1 MHGSAENEW
10 ESSARTVSSGR
21 AAFNNESTND
31 DFLHAHSLINRGGLH
46 LRRMAPMK
54 DLLVPSGP
62 LAGLAGTVFNLSNY
76 DDFRIDC
83 GSAKLEIKGFLL
95 LVVVAGCFFH

>member
-1 MHGSAENEW
+1 MWIRRAGTSGVLVACVTACALFLILFGLVGRSDPAAGGSGITPLSELPE
-10 ESSARTVSSGR
+10 T
-21 AAFNNESTND
+21 
-31 DFLHAHSLINRGGLH
+31 
-46 LRRMAPMK
+46 P
-54 DLLVPSGP
+54 LLVLVIAGGTKP
-62 LAGLAGTVFNLSNY
+62 LYY

>member
-1 MHGSAENEW
+1 
-10 ESSARTVSSGR
+10 V
-21 AAFNNESTND
+21 
-31 DFLHAHSLINRGGLH
+31 
-46 LRRMAPMK
+46 
-54 DLLVPSGP
+54 P
-62 LAGLAGTVFNLSNY
+62 LAKEKKMIPLNY

>member
-1 MHGSAENEW
+1 LAK
-10 ESSARTVSSGR
+10 
-21 AAFNNESTND
+21 
-31 DFLHAHSLINRGGLH
+31 LGG
-46 LRRMAPMK
+46 
-54 DLLVPSGP
+54 
-62 LAGLAGTVFNLSNY
+62 Y

>member
-1 MHGSAENEW
+1 MESCAELTEISEDFAALGSAGVDID
-10 ESSARTVSSGR
+10 A
-21 AAFNNESTND
+21 D
-31 DFLHAHSLINRGGLH
+31 
-46 LRRMAPMK
+46 
-54 DLLVPSGP
+54 DLLSRR
-62 LAGLAGTVFNLSNY
+62 LRSETAGKRKANDSFY

>member
-1 MHGSAENEW
+1 VKDILDHFKIQSIKIITNNPRKISELSKLGVVVTERISAEV
-10 ESSARTVSSGR
+10 SANS
-21 AAFNNESTND
+21 
-31 DFLHAHSLINRGGLH
+31 
-46 LRRMAPMK
+46 
-54 DLLVPSGP
+54 
-62 LAGLAGTVFNLSNY
+62 VFSAKYQYY

>member
-1 MHGSAENEW
+1 
-10 ESSARTVSSGR
+10 V
-21 AAFNNESTND
+21 
-31 DFLHAHSLINRGGLH
+31 
-46 LRRMAPMK
+46 
-54 DLLVPSGP
+54 V
-62 LAGLAGTVFNLSNY
+62 TVFQKY